1 MEETPSGEENGALAQ
16 AITAYVAAGRD
27 EALGPFEAF
36 VAAHPRS
43 AWRAPLLTN
52 LGVAY
57 RRTGYFSRALVAWEE
72 AWTLTKT
79 EQQPNGHAV
88 ADHALGE
95 LAELS
100 GRLGRYERLEAL
112 FADIEGRDVRGS
124 ATAKIAGASTSGV
137 QRSSSHARL

>member
-1 MEETPSGEENGALAQ
+1 MSPAPSLPVFSAVPTEAEITRARVFAEPLVPLEETPSGEENGALAQ

-57 RRTGYFSRALVAWEE
+57 RRTGYFSRALAAWEE

-79 EQQPNGHAV
+79 EQQPNGH
-88 ADHALGE
+88 D
-95 LAELS
+95 
-100 GRLGRYERLEAL
+100 
-112 FADIEGRDVRGS
+112 
-124 ATAKIAGASTSGV
+124 
-137 QRSSSHARL
+137 